1 MDMKKHVRIIYC
13 LDGYDS
19 VKIPIHSTDELVA
32 RLQEIALEAIPVIDG
47 IFSADVVVED
57 FGRISVG
64 LNQRCILTY
73 TSEDF
78 EETLTSLGDET
89 SQGDTVYYFGDYTS
103 MSNKYIIPYDCAI
116 EALKI
121 FVTTGRLSEN
131 INWTDKLF

>member
-1 MDMKKHVRIIYC
+1 MPLKAADKFIVGCFVSFYCVLRRVPQAADPAVRAEREYR
-13 LDGYDS
+13 
-19 VKIPIHSTDELVA
+19 P
-32 RLQEIALEAIPVIDG
+32 AI
-47 IFSADVVVED
+47 
-57 FGRISVG
+57 G

-131 INWTDKLF
+131 IRWTDKLF